1 MTYSS
6 AVEYL
11 YGLQKHGVKL
21 GVHNIQAL
29 LARLAHPQRRYRAI
43 HIAGTNGKG
52 STAAMTA
59 SILQAAHYR
68 VGLYTSP
75 HLIDFRERIQ
85 VDGQLIPDHCVT
97 ELVERIRFLAGSDIP
112 LTFFEFTTAMAFQYF
127 ADCHVDVAVLE
138 VGMGGRFDATNVV
151 EPVSSAITTIS
162 LDHEEY
168 LGHTIER
175 IAFEKAGIVKPGI
188 PVVLGRVPPAAMQ
201 LIDEIAGQ
209 QGAPTYRLGRE
220 FTVAKTSATAFDYEG
235 ITTRYE
241 NVISP
246 LQGAHQFDNAAC
258 ALALLEVAE
267 TATASLT
274 EAAVREGL
282 ASTRWEGRLEVVGRH
297 PMVMVDGAHN
307 PAAASVLAEFLA
319 EYRTS
324 HPASRVALILGM
336 MGDKAHRQFFKT
348 LQPYIDE
355 LIVTQAD
362 IPRAVPASQLSA
374 ELSDIISPIRS
385 VSAPGD
391 ALLLARRLMNP
402 VDVICVTGSLMLVG
416 DIKAFLRGCTPSP
429 VRG

>member
-21 GVHNIQAL
+21 GVHNMPRRCC
-29 LARLAHPQRRYRAI
+29 ARLAHPQRRYRAI

-75 HLIDFRERIQ
+75 HLIVFRERIQ

-175 IAFEKAGIVKPGI
+175 
-188 PVVLGRVPPAAMQ
+188 
-201 LIDEIAGQ
+201 
-209 QGAPTYRLGRE
+209 
-220 FTVAKTSATAFDYEG
+220 
-235 ITTRYE
+235 
-241 NVISP
+241 SP
-246 LQGAHQFDNAAC
+246 LKRR
-258 ALALLEVAE
+258 
-267 TATASLT
+267 ASSNR
-274 EAAVREGL
+274 VF
-282 ASTRWEGRLEVVGRH
+282 RWCSDGYLRL
-297 PMVMVDGAHN
+297 PCN
-307 PAAASVLAEFLA
+307 
-319 EYRTS
+319 
-324 HPASRVALILGM
+324 
-336 MGDKAHRQFFKT
+336 
-348 LQPYIDE
+348 
-355 LIVTQAD
+355 
-362 IPRAVPASQLSA
+362 
-374 ELSDIISPIRS
+374 
-385 VSAPGD
+385 
-391 ALLLARRLMNP
+391 
-402 VDVICVTGSLMLVG
+402 
-416 DIKAFLRGCTPSP
+416 
-429 VRG
+429 